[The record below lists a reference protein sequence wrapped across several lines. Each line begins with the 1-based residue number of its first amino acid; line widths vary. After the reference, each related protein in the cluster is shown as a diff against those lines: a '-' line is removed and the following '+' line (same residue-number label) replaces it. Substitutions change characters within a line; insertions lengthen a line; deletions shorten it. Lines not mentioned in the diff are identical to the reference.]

1 MKLEP
6 GTELVA
12 ETDAAIGTTER
23 EAGATGAAVADKMP
37 RSLVLLFAVTCGLS
51 VANVYYAQPLLD
63 TMAQDFGIARASI
76 GIVMTATQIGCAL
89 ALLLVVPLG
98 DLLNRRRLVIVQLL
112 LLALALMVV
121 GIAPGQPVLLAGMA
135 AVGLLGTAMTQGLIA
150 YAATLAA
157 PAERGRVV
165 GAAASGVVIGLL
177 LARSMAG
184 LLADLAGWRSVY
196 FASAALAVLMIAVL
210 SRMLPRQAQPTAGLS
225 YLQLLRSMATL
236 LAQER
241 VLQVRGVLAMLMFAA
256 FSVFWTSLVLPL
268 SEPPLSL
275 SHSAIGAFG
284 LVGAVGALAAARAG
298 HLADRGLGQWT
309 TGLALAL
316 LLACWLPLGFGLHSL
331 WALMLGIIALDLG
344 GQAIHV
350 TNQSMIF
357 RTRPEAHSRLVGCYM
372 LFYSVGSGAGAI
384 ASTLVYARAGWT
396 GVCLLGA
403 GISAA
408 ALLFWALT
416 AHLTPA
422 AWDIAADPAPLPAI

>member
-63 TMAQDFGIARASI
+63 TMARDFGIARASI

-112 LLALALMVV
+112 LLGLALVVV
-121 GIAPGQPVLLAGMA
+121 GIAPGQPVLLAGMV

-225 YLQLLRSMATL
+225 YQQLLRSMATL

-284 LVGAVGALAAARAG
+284 LVGAVG
-298 HLADRGLGQWT
+298 W
-309 TGLALAL
+309 
-316 LLACWLPLGFGLHSL
+316 P
-331 WALMLGIIALDLG
+331 
-344 GQAIHV
+344 
-350 TNQSMIF
+350 
-357 RTRPEAHSRLVGCYM
+357 P
-372 LFYSVGSGAGAI
+372 
-384 ASTLVYARAGWT
+384 
-396 GVCLLGA
+396 
-403 GISAA
+403 
-408 ALLFWALT
+408 
-416 AHLTPA
+416 
-422 AWDIAADPAPLPAI
+422 PAPGIWPTAASGNGPPAWPWRCCWPAGCPSASACIRCGR